1 VSGLGAGNYT
11 LNVTTQPDNNHTAV
25 TKLVNITVYK
35 ANSSVVINP
44 IVNVTYGNQTVIN
57 FTVVNATEV
66 TWNIT
71 DKDGNVVATGKGLNN
86 ITGKFA
92 AGNYTITIRNAGTVN
107 ITGSSAEMN
116 FTVFKA
122 NSSVVIDAIVNV
134 TYGNQTVINFTVV
147 NATEVTWNI
156 TDKDGNVVATGNDL
170 NNITSKFAAGNYTIT
185 IRNADAVN
193 ITGSSAEMN
202 FTVFKA
208 NSSVVI
214 DTIVNVTYGNQ
225 TVINFTVVNATEVT
239 WNITDKDGN
248 VVVTGNDLNNI
259 TGKFAAGNYTI
270 TIRNAGTVNITGSS
284 AEMNFTVFKAGS
296 SVVINPI
303 AKVTYGNETKI
314 NFTLVNAT
322 EVTWNITDKDGSV
335 VATGKGLNNITKTLA
350 AGNYTITIANAD
362 NQNYTGDIKSAD
374 FTVNKA
380 PATLDVNDIT
390 FIEGDSG
397 SSPITYTGES
407 EVVGVIVDYKDAV
420 VKIENNT
427 ITVSGLPE
435 SNYALNVTV
444 YPDEN
449 HTGISKVVNVTVTK
463 KSEDKMNV
471 TSDSPVEGENATV
484 TVNLPENT
492 TGNVTVT
499 LNNGSKYNATV
510 KNGTASVNVPNLPAG
525 DNNVTV
531 TYTDDNGTSQSTT
544 ATIHVKKILIDASD
558 MKRGWDSPYD
568 YQAKLIDE
576 DGKAI
581 KGKTLTFTVNGKQ
594 YNATTDSNGIAK
606 LTASKLAVGKYKIT
620 TAFPA
625 NGANTTKD
633 LEIVKRLVENKD
645 LTKDYLSSKHYTV
658 RAIGDDG
665 NPVGAGVVVTI
676 TTHGVTYKEKTDK
689 NGYATLLIR
698 LIPGKYTVKSTY
710 HKYSVTNKLKVK
722 QTLKLVKKTVKVK
735 KGKKIVLKAKL
746 KWSNGKA
753 IKGKVIKFKFKGK
766 TYKAKT
772 NKKGIA
778 KVTIKK
784 KSVLKKLKKGKT
796 YKYYGIYVK
805 NKVKGKVKIKK

>member
-1 VSGLGAGNYT
+1 ATEVTWNITDKDGNLVDAGTGLNNITRTLAAGNYT
-11 LNVTTQPDNNHTAV
+11 ITIRNADT
-25 TKLVNITVYK
+25 VNITGSSDIMNFTVYK
-35 ANSSVVINP
+35 ANSSIVINP
-44 IVNVTYGNQTVIN
+44 IAIVTYGNQTVIN

-71 DKDGNVVATGKGLNN
+71 DKDGKLVTNGTGLNN
-86 ITGKFA
+86 IT
-92 AGNYTITIRNAGTVN
+92 
-107 ITGSSAEMN
+107 E
-116 FTVFKA
+116 
-122 NSSVVIDAIVNV
+122 
-134 TYGNQTVINFTVV
+134 
-147 NATEVTWNI
+147 
-156 TDKDGNVVATGNDL
+156 
-170 NNITSKFAAGNYTIT
+170 
-185 IRNADAVN
+185 
-193 ITGSSAEMN
+193 
-202 FTVFKA
+202 
-208 NSSVVI
+208 
-214 DTIVNVTYGNQ
+214 
-225 TVINFTVVNATEVT
+225 
-239 WNITDKDGN
+239 
-248 VVVTGNDLNNI
+248 
-259 TGKFAAGNYTI
+259 
-270 TIRNAGTVNITGSS
+270 
-284 AEMNFTVFKAGS
+284 
-296 SVVINPI
+296 
-303 AKVTYGNETKI
+303 
-314 NFTLVNAT
+314 
-322 EVTWNITDKDGSV
+322 
-335 VATGKGLNNITKTLA
+335 TLA

-362 NQNYTGDIKSAD
+362 NQNYTGDVKSAD

-397 SSPITYTGES
+397 SSPITYTGG
-407 EVVGVIVDYKDAV
+407 EVDGVIVDHEDA

-435 SNYALNVTV
+435 GNYTLIVTV

-449 HTGISKVVNVTVTK
+449 HTGISKEVNVIVTK
-463 KSEDKMNV
+463 KPEAKMNV
-471 TSDSPVEGENATV
+471 TSDAPVEGENATV
-484 TVNLPENT
+484 TVNLPENA

-499 LNNGSKYNATV
+499 LNNGTNYTAPV
-510 KNGTASVNVPNLPAG
+510 ENGTASVNVPNLPAG
-525 DNNVTV
+525 DNNATV
-531 TYTDDNGTSQSTT
+531 TYSGDDNYSSQTTT

-581 KGKTLTFTVNGKQ
+581 EGKTLTFTVDGKQ
-594 YNATTDSNGIAK
+594 YSATTDSNGIAK
-606 LTASKLAVGKYKIT
+606 LSETTLAVGKYNIT
-620 TAFPA
+620 TSYVG
-625 NGANTTKD
+625 NGASVSRN

-676 TTHGVTYKEKTDK
+676 TTHGVTYKEKSDK

-710 HKYSVTNKLKVK
+710 HKYSVSNKLKVK

-772 NKKGIA
+772 NKK
-778 KVTIKK
+778 
-784 KSVLKKLKKGKT
+784 
-796 YKYYGIYVK
+796 
-805 NKVKGKVKIKK
+805 